1 MVAVMARYLIFIL
14 FPVFMAT
21 AHELPHCGSAQ
32 SKINLSTNDDAFFH
46 QTPDLISRLKKYH
59 DEVKLIKLELEGLY
73 ELQRI
78 NKKDVHLSE
87 NIKFM
92 EQRLISLVDKISS
105 MEEELRI
112 IRRQL
117 AKQIS
122 NIRYCNSEKVI
133 QESYYRN
140 IEAYLKIPDY
150 KRLYVDHNDYGRY
163 FFKLNVGYEYSSI
176 SGILKESSPRIGLLI
191 YRHLGRMPY
200 QEEYGFG
207 NYGYQLF
214 ANLILSANTNQQI
227 SSTTVA
233 PEEQQLEDTL
243 GINISIYKPVLRNRS
258 RPDFSHLSGFIL
270 NVGSKQNDETTEI
283 QSQYYI
289 GLRSAMSPE
298 HYLDMMLGRS
308 PGQDSRRL
316 EIRGQM
322 PVATLGA
329 GSRFYIGMLANMGVS
344 NKQDD
349 ENDVFSVYVSW
360 NIDFLDLFTTGG

>member
-1 MVAVMARYLIFIL
+1 MARYLILIL
-14 FPVFMAT
+14 LLLPVFMAT
-21 AHELPHCGSAQ
+21 AHESPNCGSTQ
-32 SKINLSTNDDAFFH
+32 SQLNVPVNMGAYFH
-46 QTPDLISRLKKYH
+46 QTLDIISRLKKYH
-59 DEVKLIKLELEGLY
+59 DEVKLINLELEGLH
-73 ELQRI
+73 ELQRM
-78 NKKDVHLSE
+78 NKKDAHLAE
-87 NIKFM
+87 NISVM
-92 EQRLISLVDKISS
+92 EQRLISLANKMSAL
-105 MEEELRI
+105 EEELRI
-112 IRRQL
+112 IHRQL

-122 NIRYCNSEKVI
+122 NIRYCNAEKVM
-133 QESYYRN
+133 QEHYFRN

-176 SGILKESSPRIGLLI
+176 SGILRESSPRIGLLI

-207 NYGYQLF
+207 SYGYQLF
-214 ANLILSANTNQQI
+214 ANLILSANTDQQI
-227 SSTTVA
+227 SSTTA

-243 GINISIYKPVLRNRS
+243 GINISIYKPLFRSRS
-258 RPDFSHLSGFIL
+258 RPDFSHLSGLIL
-270 NVGSKQNDETTEI
+270 NIGSKQNDETTEF
-283 QSQYYI
+283 QNQYYI
-289 GLRSAMSPE
+289 GVRTAMSPE
-298 HYLDMMLGRS
+298 HYLDMMVGRS

-344 NKQDD
+344 NQQED
-349 ENDVFSVYVSW
+349 ENDVFTVYVSW